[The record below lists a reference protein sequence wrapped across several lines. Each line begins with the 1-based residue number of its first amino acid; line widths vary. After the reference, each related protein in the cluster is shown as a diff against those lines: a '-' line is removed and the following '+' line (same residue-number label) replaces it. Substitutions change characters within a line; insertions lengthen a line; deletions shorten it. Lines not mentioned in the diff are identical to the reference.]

1 MKLIVGLG
9 NPGLEY
15 EKTRHNIGFRFLDLY
30 MKFLNINNL
39 QNKFNGLYA
48 KININ
53 GEDIIFLKPLSYMNL
68 SGEVILKFVKYYKI
82 LPENILVIHD
92 DLDMELAKIKLKDGG
107 SSGGHNGLKN
117 IILNLKT
124 EEFKRLKVG
133 IGKNLNIETAVYVL
147 SKFTNQEEEKINNLN
162 ETIISILND
171 YLNLKF
177 PDLMSKY
184 NNNKLNSESI

>member
-124 EEFKRLKVG
+124 GEFKRLKVG

-162 ETIISILND
+162 ETVISILND